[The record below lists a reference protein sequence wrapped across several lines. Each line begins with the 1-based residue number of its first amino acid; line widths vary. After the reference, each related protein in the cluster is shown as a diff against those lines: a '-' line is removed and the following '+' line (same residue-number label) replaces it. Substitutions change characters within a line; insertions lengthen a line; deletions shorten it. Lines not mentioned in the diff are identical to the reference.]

1 MIRPLSLLC
10 IALAAGSGLYLYQ
23 AKHHGRML
31 DKQIRDVREQTETTR
46 ARIEV
51 LRAEYT
57 LLNDPSRLAELV
69 AVNLPVLKPTQPAQW
84 TSMAELDKR
93 LPPVGGEKPQAAA
106 PEEPS
111 LAPEEAPPVAA
122 LEPPPH
128 GPVAEPPARAREP
141 TVAEAPPPPQRAA
154 TPVVVPTPRPAVVVA
169 SVPKRPPPPRPV
181 PAVTTSVATAE
192 PPAPRPAP
200 ARVAPPPPPPS
211 RVVHT
216 PPPSPTAD
224 AIARIAHGAP
234 VDPSIPVVASA
245 LGMARSMTLPAA
257 VAPASAASLPP
268 SGGGR

>member
-1 MIRPLSLLC
+1 MIRPLSLIC

-31 DKQIRDVREQTETTR
+31 DKQIRDVREQTEATR

-57 LLNDPSRLAELV
+57 LLNDPNRLAELV
-69 AVNLPVLKPTQPAQW
+69 AANLPALKPTQPAQW

-93 LPPVGGEKPQAAA
+93 LPPLGADKPEAATADEPSRA
-106 PEEPS
+106 PE
-111 LAPEEAPPVAA
+111 APPPVAA

-128 GPVAEPPARAREP
+128 EAVAESPVRARESA
-141 TVAEAPPPPQRAA
+141 VVDAPPPSQPAA
-154 TPVVVPTPRPAVVVA
+154 TPVAVPPPRPAAMLA
-169 SVPKRPPPPRPV
+169 SVPKRPASPRPV
-181 PAVTTSVATAE
+181 PLAATSVATAE
-192 PPAPRPAP
+192 PSAPRPV
-200 ARVAPPPPPPS
+200 RVAPPPPPPS
-211 RVVHT
+211 RAVHA

-224 AIARIAHGAP
+224 AIARIARGAP

-245 LGMARSMTLPAA
+245 LGMARSMTLPAT

-268 SGGGR
+268 PSGGAR